1 MEAKNNL
8 AVAFTGHRKERI
20 LQGNG
25 NNLLTLAQI
34 KDAVVEM
41 VTELYGKGYKAYYT
55 GMANGF
61 DMIAAEAVLQ
71 VREEYGDIV
80 LIAAVPFRKQ
90 PLWFDAEDQLL
101 YARLLERTNRVVM
114 VSENYHKG
122 CYLRRDEYMVRKAD
136 MIIAYWDHVP
146 DGGTFYTMNK
156 ALESGKPVINLYE
169 RMKKRSLNAGG
180 FQTAP
185 HSMRDAYSAESEES
199 ARCFLR
205 SSFFSFCSFFL
216 ASISAIICFRGLTVS
231 GSSRLN
237 RLK

>member
-136 MIIAYWDHVP
+136 MIIAY
-146 DGGTFYTMNK
+146 
-156 ALESGKPVINLYE
+156 
-169 RMKKRSLNAGG
+169 
-180 FQTAP
+180 
-185 HSMRDAYSAESEES
+185 
-199 ARCFLR
+199 FLR
-205 SSFFSFCSFFL
+205 EMSAYATPYADCLRGGICSRYCAVYANAVAGRGAFSD
-216 ASISAIICFRGLTVS
+216 AHH
-231 GSSRLN
+231 
-237 RLK
+237 